1 MLSGELWREG
11 AEEGEEKEED
21 AGGHGETELQEP
33 VPESAASDP
42 FQLPPRGLAPDPEVC
57 KGQEAGEL

>member
-11 AEEGEEKEED
+11 AEEGEKKEED
-21 AGGHGETELQEP
+21 AGGHGKTELQEP
-33 VPESAASDP
+33 VPESADPDP
-42 FQLPPRGLAPDPEVC
+42 FQLPPRGLAPGPEVC